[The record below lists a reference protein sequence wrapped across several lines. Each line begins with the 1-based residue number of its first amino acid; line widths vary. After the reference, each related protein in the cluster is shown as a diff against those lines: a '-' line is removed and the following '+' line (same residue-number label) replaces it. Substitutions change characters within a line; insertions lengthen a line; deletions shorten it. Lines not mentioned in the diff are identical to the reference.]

1 MTLFGVEEVLPP
13 GNEVSPSGAALRE
26 QVNEAL
32 AVLSAAV
39 GEDPQ
44 TLQARILKLVNHPG
58 PGGCDDHDL
67 REVLRELRVCTQ
79 EGAGVYRKRLKRV
92 TQVDRPQ
99 GIVRLPRPRS
109 VKGAAAAGACS
120 LCGDRYATGDL
131 TGRTSFTQAVP

>member
-1 MTLFGVEEVLPP
+1 MTLFGVEEVLPS

-58 PGGCDDHDL
+58 P
-67 REVLRELRVCTQ
+67 
-79 EGAGVYRKRLKRV
+79 
-92 TQVDRPQ
+92 
-99 GIVRLPRPRS
+99 
-109 VKGAAAAGACS
+109 AAATTTI
-120 LCGDRYATGDL
+120 CGRSSASSASAPRRARGSTARG
-131 TGRTSFTQAVP
+131 